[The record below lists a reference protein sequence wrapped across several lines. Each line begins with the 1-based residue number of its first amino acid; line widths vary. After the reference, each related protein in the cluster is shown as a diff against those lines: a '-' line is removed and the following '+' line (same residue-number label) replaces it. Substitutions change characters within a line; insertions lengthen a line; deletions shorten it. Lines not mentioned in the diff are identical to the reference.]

1 MHASLTVFR
10 YPKANLFVAFWA
22 MALFRVPL
30 MRKRGINFSRL
41 LGTGLN
47 GTFDIHPDYRQW
59 AILTFFQDPPDIG
72 AFQQDRDGMLT
83 TLYGGFIVWWLNY
96 FNCETWTVVL
106 EVSDGHGSWDG
117 KTFIRRGA
125 TKVEHVGPVAV
136 LTRATIRLSRLR
148 HFWKHVAPVS
158 RRFFDSAGLRVSI
171 GIGELPLVRQATF
184 TIWDSMAQMRD
195 FAYRST
201 EHREVIQ
208 KTRSEK
214 WYSEEMFL
222 RFKPLFTSGTIGG
235 ENPFPLP

>member
-1 MHASLTVFR
+1 MYASLTVFR
-10 YPKANLFVAFWA
+10 YPKVNLFVAFWA

-30 MRKRGINFSRL
+30 MRNRGIEFSRL

-59 AILTFFQDPPDIG
+59 AILTFFKDPPDIG
-72 AFQQDRDGMLT
+72 AYHQDRDAMLT
-83 TLYGGFIVWWLNY
+83 TLYGNFIFRWLRY

-106 EVSDGHGSWDG
+106 EVTDGHGSWNG
-117 KTFIRRGA
+117 RMFTRRGG
-125 TKVEHVGPVAV
+125 KKIEHVGPVAV
-136 LTRATIRLSRLR
+136 LTRATIRLSRLK

-158 RRFFDSAGLRVSI
+158 RRFFHSAGLRVSI
-171 GIGELPLVRQATF
+171 GIGELPLIRQATF
-184 TIWDSMAQMRD
+184 TIWDSLAQMRD
-195 FAYRST
+195 FAYQSP

-208 KTRSEK
+208 KTRTEK

-222 RFKPLFTSGTIGG
+222 RFKPLFTNGTIGG